1 MEGMIRAISLNPAE
15 TLDKKHQSDSP
26 ISEVLKDNK
35 FIDSI
40 ADKIKGSSK
49 S

>member
-1 MEGMIRAISLNPAE
+1 MIKAISLNPAE

-26 ISEVLKDNK
+26 FSEVLKNK
-35 FIDSI
+35 NFIDSI
-40 ADKIKGSSK
+40 VDKIKGSSSK